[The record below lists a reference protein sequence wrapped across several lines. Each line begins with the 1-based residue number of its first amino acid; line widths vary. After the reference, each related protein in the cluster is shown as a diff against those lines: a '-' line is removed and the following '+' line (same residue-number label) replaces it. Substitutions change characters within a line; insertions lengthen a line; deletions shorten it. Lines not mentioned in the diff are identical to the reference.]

1 MDKKQLLREISE
13 DCLKL
18 QDTLNRV
25 QSGLDRLQKNI
36 TKELQSKTQMYGSQ
50 IYAANSENMGK
61 ALIMRD

>member
-13 DCLKL
+13 DCRKL

-36 TKELQSKTQMYGSQ
+36 TKKLQSKMQM
-50 IYAANSENMGK
+50 
-61 ALIMRD
+61 